1 MIMIIIPSTIF
12 SLPLAYLI
20 VSASKVSQLSPAAQ
34 IHGGWVSDAKAEQ
47 GVVAVTFLLLF
58 VNPQDN
64 QVDILFQ
71 VAHFEEYGWS

>member
-34 IHGGWVSDAKAEQ
+34 IHGGWVSDVKAEQ
-47 GVVAVTFLLLF
+47 GVVAVMFLLLF
-58 VNPQDN
+58 VDLQDN

-71 VAHFEEYGWS
+71 VAHLEEYGWF

>member
-34 IHGGWVSDAKAEQ
+34 IRGGWVSDVKAEQ
-47 GVVAVTFLLLF
+47 GVGAVTFLLLF
-58 VNPQDN
+58 VDLQDN

-71 VAHFEEYGWS
+71 VAHLEEYGWS